1 MSHPGRALY
10 LDAATRWQ
18 VKLDDG
24 VALHVSAPG
33 RSRSL
38 YPLDRLARVVS
49 PTQADWSLPALLACL
64 QAGVPVVFHDARG
77 QPVGWCFGPRRRET
91 TLTALLREGL
101 AHPDWDQVF
110 GAWRAASERRQIID
124 ALAATGSPRRS
135 FDAAGARSQLC
146 NRHRRRVGAPVG
158 VVLRALRCAAAGLAS
173 EQLQRAVDDAALIG
187 FARPGLH
194 LGQIMTDLLEWPMHG
209 LLWTSPAIEIT
220 ALPPARFA
228 AAAIERRGSTLHRTL
243 GELLGSLELRLREW
257 LW

>member
-1 MSHPGRALY
+1 VTGRALY

-24 VALHVSAPG
+24 VALRVSAPG

-49 PTQADWSLPALLACL
+49 PAQADWSLPALLACL
-64 QAGVPVVFHDARG
+64 NAGVPVVFHDPHG
-77 QPVGWCFGPRRRET
+77 DPVGWCFGPRRRET

-101 AHPDWDQVF
+101 TQPEWDQVF
-110 GAWRAASERRQIID
+110 GMWYAAAERRQIMD
-124 ALAATGSPRRS
+124 ALLATATPCHRI
-135 FDAAGARSQLC
+135 DAAGARAQLC
-146 NRHRRRVGAPVG
+146 NRHRGRVGAPVG
-158 VVLRALRCAAAGLAS
+158 VVLRALRRAAAGLAS
-173 EQLQRAVDDAALIG
+173 EQLQRAVDDAALIC

-194 LGQIMTDLLEWPMHG
+194 LGVVLTGLLEWPMHG
-209 LLWTSPAIEIT
+209 LLWESAVADIA

-228 AAAIERRGSTLHRTL
+228 AAAIENRSATLHRTL
-243 GELLGSLELRLREW
+243 GELLGSLELHLREW